1 MVWTWFPPLERTRAP
16 LATTA
21 HKLLV
26 SPFHAPLGHSTRI
39 LGNPVCQIVNPA
51 QLARSARK
59 VDPLPTLCATLVTF
73 AHKAPLALSRNL
85 ALRGHILEPLAALL
99 RARV

>member
-1 MVWTWFPPLERTRAP
+1 MQAKEKEKRKEGAGAILQAVADV
-16 LATTA
+16 
-21 HKLLV
+21 LV
-26 SPFHAPLGHSTRI
+26 GAVPVVFWI
-39 LGNPVCQIVNPA
+39 LWA
-51 QLARSARK
+51 Q